1 MLPFSLCSPLN
12 LERDIKNTSMLK
24 WLWGDKSPSQPIMSG
39 ASIAD
44 IYVDLGTANTLISAR
59 DRGLV
64 LNEPSEVMISDID
77 PKKRKVL
84 GVGLE
89 GREIYLKNPGY
100 ITIIKPIKD
109 GVIADFEA
117 TGYMLK
123 HFLSK
128 VIKNL
133 SFSRPKVIVSLP
145 YGVTDVEKKAVI
157 EACRSAGASRT
168 YLIDEPMAAA
178 IGAGLNVREARG
190 QMIIDIGGG
199 STEIAVIALA
209 DIVYCEPMRLG
220 GHKFDEVIIR
230 YLKDTKKIIVT
241 EAQAE
246 DLKVRLGTAMPKKNI
261 ETVEIE
267 ARDADT
273 GFQKKVSI
281 SSEEIG
287 MALSDSIQ
295 LIVHGVLNA
304 LENTPPELVSDIID
318 SGITLA
324 GGGALIRDIRGKLE
338 AEIRLPVHIADDP
351 LTAIARG
358 GQMLLSDPELLDK
371 IQLEV

>member
-1 MLPFSLCSPLN
+1 MF
-12 LERDIKNTSMLK
+12 K
-24 WLWGDKSPSQPIMSG
+24 WLFNSDNSNPKAKYG
-39 ASIAD
+39 AD

-59 DRGLV
+59 GKGLV

-84 GVGLE
+84 GVGTE
-89 GREIYLKNPGY
+89 GRAIYDKNPGY
-100 ITIIKPIKD
+100 VSIVKPVKD

-128 VIKNL
+128 VITNL

-178 IGAGLNVREARG
+178 IGAGINVRAAQG

-199 STEIAVIALA
+199 STEIAIIALSN
-209 DIVYCEPMRLG
+209 IVYCEPLRLG
-220 GHKFDEVIIR
+220 GHKFDEAIIR
-230 YLKDTKKIIVT
+230 YLKDTKKIVVT

-246 DLKVRLGTAMPKKNI
+246 ILKVHLSTAMPKKNI
-261 ETVEIE
+261 HSMEIE
-267 ARDADT
+267 ARDIDT
-273 GFQKKVSI
+273 GFHKKVTI

-287 MALSDSIQ
+287 IALSDSIQ

-304 LENTPPELVSDIID
+304 IENTPPELVSDIID

-324 GGGALIRDIRGKLE
+324 GGGALIKEISAKLE
-338 AEIRLPVHIADDP
+338 TEIRIPVRIASDP
-351 LTAIARG
+351 LLAIARG
-358 GQMLLSDPELLDK
+358 GEMLLSDPELLDT
-371 IQLEV
+371 IQIEV

>member
-1 MLPFSLCSPLN
+1 MF
-12 LERDIKNTSMLK
+12 K
-24 WLWGDKSPSQPIMSG
+24 WLFNSDKTSSTPKAKFG
-39 ASIAD
+39 AD
-44 IYVDLGTANTLISAR
+44 IYVDLGTANTLISVR
-59 DRGLV
+59 GQGLV

-84 GVGLE
+84 GVGIE
-89 GREIYLKNPGY
+89 GRAIYDKNPGY
-100 ITIIKPIKD
+100 VSIIKPVKD

-117 TGYMLK
+117 TGFMLK

-178 IGAGLNVREARG
+178 IGAGINVRAAQG

-199 STEIAVIALA
+199 STEIAIIALSN
-209 DIVYCEPMRLG
+209 IVYCEPLRLG
-220 GHKFDEVIIR
+220 GHKFDEAIIR
-230 YLKDTKKIIVT
+230 YLKDTKKIVVT

-246 DLKVRLGTAMPKKNI
+246 ILKVRLSTAMPKKNI
-261 ETVEIE
+261 HSMEIE
-267 ARDADT
+267 ARDIDT
-273 GFQKKVSI
+273 GFNKKITI

-287 MALSDSIQ
+287 IALSDSIQ

-304 LENTPPELVSDIID
+304 IENTPPELVSDIIE

-324 GGGALIRDIRGKLE
+324 GGGALIKEISAKLE
-338 AEIRLPVHIADDP
+338 IEIRIPVRIATDP

-358 GQMLLSDPELLDK
+358 GEMLLSDPDLLDT
-371 IQLEV
+371 IQIEV

>member
-1 MLPFSLCSPLN
+1 MF
-12 LERDIKNTSMLK
+12 K
-24 WLWGDKSPSQPIMSG
+24 WLFNSDKTLSNTKAKFG
-39 ASIAD
+39 AD

-59 DRGLV
+59 GQGLV

-84 GVGLE
+84 GVGIE
-89 GREIYLKNPGY
+89 GRAIYDKNPGY
-100 ITIIKPIKD
+100 VSIIKPVKD

-117 TGYMLK
+117 TGFMLK

-178 IGAGLNVREARG
+178 IGAGINVRAAQG

-199 STEIAVIALA
+199 STEIAIIALSN
-209 DIVYCEPMRLG
+209 IVYCEPLRLG
-220 GHKFDEVIIR
+220 GHKFDEAIIR
-230 YLKDTKKIIVT
+230 YLKDTKKIVIT

-246 DLKVRLGTAMPKKNI
+246 VLKVRLSTAMPKKNI
-261 ETVEIE
+261 HSMEIE
-267 ARDADT
+267 ARDIDT
-273 GFQKKVSI
+273 GFNKKVTI

-287 MALSDSIQ
+287 IALSDSIQ
-295 LIVHGVLNA
+295 LIVHGVLSA
-304 LENTPPELVSDIID
+304 IENTPPELVSDIID

-324 GGGALIRDIRGKLE
+324 GGGALIKEISAKLE
-338 AEIRLPVHIADDP
+338 TEIRIPVRIAKDP

-358 GQMLLSDPELLDK
+358 GEMLLSDPDLLDT
-371 IQLEV
+371 IEIEV

>member
-1 MLPFSLCSPLN
+1 MF
-12 LERDIKNTSMLK
+12 K
-24 WLWGDKSPSQPIMSG
+24 WLFNSDKDNTTKAKFG
-39 ASIAD
+39 AD
-44 IYVDLGTANTLISAR
+44 IYVDLGTANTLISVR
-59 DRGLV
+59 NKGLV

-84 GVGLE
+84 GVGTE
-89 GREIYLKNPGY
+89 GRAIYDKNPGY
-100 ITIIKPIKD
+100 VSIVKPVKD

-128 VIKNL
+128 VITNL

-178 IGAGLNVREARG
+178 IGANLNVRAAQG

-199 STEIAVIALA
+199 STEIAIIALSN
-209 DIVYCEPMRLG
+209 IVYCEPLRLG
-220 GHKFDEVIIR
+220 GHKFDEAIIR
-230 YLKDTKKIIVT
+230 YLKETKKIVVT
-241 EAQAE
+241 ETQAE
-246 DLKVRLGTAMPKKNI
+246 ALKVHLSTAMPKKNI
-261 ETVEIE
+261 HSMEIE
-267 ARDADT
+267 ARDIDT
-273 GFQKKVSI
+273 GFHKKVTI

-287 MALSDSIQ
+287 IALSDSIQ

-304 LENTPPELVSDIID
+304 IENTPPELVSDIID

-324 GGGALIRDIRGKLE
+324 GGGALIKEISAKLE
-338 AEIRLPVHIADDP
+338 TEIRIPVRIAPEP

-358 GQMLLSDPELLDK
+358 GEMLLSDPELLDT
-371 IQLEV
+371 IQIEV